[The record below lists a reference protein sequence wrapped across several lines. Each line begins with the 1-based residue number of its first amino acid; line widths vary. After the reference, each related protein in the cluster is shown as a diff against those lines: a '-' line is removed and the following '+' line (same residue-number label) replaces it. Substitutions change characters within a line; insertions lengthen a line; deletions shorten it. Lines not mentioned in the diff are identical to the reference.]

1 MDKMKIGIPRS
12 IYYYYYGELWNL
24 FFKNLRCEVVV
35 SPKTTREIMNLGM
48 KYANDEMCTSMKN
61 YLGHVAYLADK
72 CDYILVPR
80 IDNYGKENQTCTN
93 FLAIYDIVHNLFK
106 TKLLNYN
113 IDIESNMT
121 ERKSMIEMG
130 IKLGR
135 SKDEV
140 TRIYDEAKETSMQ
153 IREQK
158 IKKNMAK
165 LRSNKRKIL
174 LVGHPYNTHDEYLG
188 KSITKYIESFDTEVI
203 YSDLFYPELTN
214 RMSKALSKEL
224 YFKYSKENIGA
235 IEMVKNQVDGVIF
248 ITSFPCGPDSLVNEL
263 VIRKLKI
270 PYVNLIIDDMDGIAG
285 IETRIESFLDIIER
299 NHTYE

>member
-1 MDKMKIGIPRS
+1 MDKIKVGIPRS
-12 IYYYYYGELWNL
+12 IYYYYYGDLWNL
-24 FFKNLRCEVVV
+24 FFKNLNCEVVI
-35 SPKTTREIMNLGM
+35 SPKTTREIMDLGN
-48 KYANDEMCTSMKN
+48 KYATDEMCTSMKN
-61 YLGHVAYLADK
+61 YLGHVAYLVDK

-93 FLAIYDIVHNLFK
+93 FLATYDIVKNLFEIK
-106 TKLLNYN
+106 ILNYN
-113 IDIESNMT
+113 IDVEHHIIE
-121 ERKSMIEMG
+121 KDSMIKTGM
-130 IKLGR
+130 KLGR

-140 TRIYDEAKETSMQ
+140 TRVYNEAKEAS
-153 IREQK
+153 IRLREQK

-188 KSITKYIESFDTEVI
+188 KNITKYIESLDVEVI
-203 YSDLFYPELTN
+203 YSDLFHTELTS
-214 RMSKALSKEL
+214 RMSKAFSKEL

-235 IEMVKNQVDGVIF
+235 VELVKNTVDGVIF
-248 ITSFPCGPDSLVNEL
+248 LTAFPCGPDSLVNEL

-270 PYVNLIIDDMDGIAG
+270 PYLNLIIDDMDASAG

-299 NHTYE
+299 NYTHE